1 MCYLPLSFEIKS
13 QQAKKVVNYF
23 FNGIIFIA
31 FIAILEGIIRNTFGI
46 DIIDFLPTSK
56 EFKSFQTTLDGLI
69 TYRSRAFS
77 SEPLIAGIGIS
88 TGLNYIFA

>member
-1 MCYLPLSFEIKS
+1 MCYLPLSFENKS

-23 FNGIIFIA
+23 LNGIIFIA
-31 FIAILEGIIRNTFGI
+31 FIIILEGIIRNTFGI

-56 EFKSFQTTLDGLI
+56 EFKSFSATVDGLI

-77 SEPLIAGIGIS
+77 SE
-88 TGLNYIFA
+88 